1 MNDRARQFMPFAAL
15 RGYEEL
21 IRECEKIKEP
31 EKIFLEYDEERS
43 EIQAKQGNNKEKYG
57 LEYIC

>member
-43 EIQAKQGNNKEKYG
+43 EIQTKQGNNKEKYG
-57 LEYIC
+57 LEYIR